1 MPDHP
6 SGDPASLL
14 DVRLRQ
20 LSYLREIARSGG
32 VTPAAARLG
41 VSQPSLSRALAGLER
56 RVGVRLVERDGRGR
70 RLTGAGED
78 VLAFAERVAAQVEA
92 LREQLGERARGERGT
107 LRVGMIDAASLYVLP
122 GVVRDFVARFPGA
135 DLALSVDTS
144 AALLDRL
151 RHFDLDL
158 AFVVGPADSDLWS
171 VEVEREPLVLYS
183 PRGSPG
189 DPAGSDCVLY
199 PRGQRTRGL
208 IDAGLAALG
217 IEPRVTLESHNPEVL
232 RQMVALGLGWSVLPP
247 SIVERAGDALARGPL
262 IAERILVGVRR
273 ADAPSHARRDAF
285 LELALRARR
294 SGTAPGPGAPL
305 AGRASRTARP
315 TPSGS

>member
-1 MPDHP
+1 VSDHR
-6 SGDPASLL
+6 SGDQASLL

-41 VSQPSLSRALAGLER
+41 VSQPSLSRSLASLER

-70 RLTGAGED
+70 RLTGEGED

-122 GVVRDFVARFPGA
+122 GVVRDFGTRFPGV
-135 DLALSVDTS
+135 DLRLSVDTS
-144 AALLDRL
+144 GALLDRL

-158 AFVVGPADSDLWS
+158 AFVVGPADSDLWG
-171 VEVEREPLVLYS
+171 VEVEREPLCLYA

-189 DPAGSDCVLY
+189 DPADSDWALY

-217 IEPRVTLESHNPEVL
+217 IKPRVTLESHNPEVL

-247 SIVERAGDALARGPL
+247 PVVERGADALPRGQP
-262 IAERILVGVRR
+262 IAERVLVGVRR
-273 ADAPSHARRDAF
+273 ADAPSHPRRDAF

-294 SGTAPGPGAPL
+294 GGTTAEVGRPARGSGVGD
-305 AGRASRTARP
+305 R
-315 TPSGS
+315 